1 MGGSQS
7 TPSTPQH
14 DKAALD
20 INANA
25 VPVDCPMHNQNAN
38 QSQPQVCFKFHI

>member
-25 VPVDCPMHNQNAN
+25 VPVDLSYA
-38 QSQPQVCFKFHI
+38 QSKCQSVAATGLF